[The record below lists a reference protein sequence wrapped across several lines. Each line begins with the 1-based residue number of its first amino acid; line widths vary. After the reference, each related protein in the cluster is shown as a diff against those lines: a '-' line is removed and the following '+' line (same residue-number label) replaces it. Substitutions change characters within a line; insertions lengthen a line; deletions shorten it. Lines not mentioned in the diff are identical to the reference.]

1 MFLFVCLV
9 KLLECLNS
17 SSRYM
22 LLQLDTKWAL
32 WIWHCDPKTLLM
44 TILNNVYDMG
54 KTDTSQYLIF
64 VHSTSKS
71 LIVSLHAL
79 NKTLD
84 VFAEL
89 VRDFCPQTEMGHL
102 LKSSRWIWH
111 IIYPMAKTHTGC
123 SGQVSLQ
130 SGAHFLF
137 GLVVALSHSWVM
149 ENVLSGWK

>member
-1 MFLFVCLV
+1 MSTESGIVIL
-9 KLLECLNS
+9 
-17 SSRYM
+17 
-22 LLQLDTKWAL
+22 
-32 WIWHCDPKTLLM
+32 KTLLM

-89 VRDFCPQTEMGHL
+89 EILEM
-102 LKSSRWIWH
+102 I
-111 IIYPMAKTHTGC
+111 
-123 SGQVSLQ
+123 
-130 SGAHFLF
+130 
-137 GLVVALSHSWVM
+137 
-149 ENVLSGWK
+149 